1 MKRLII
7 ICEGET
13 EQEFCKDVLHP
24 CFYDKGV
31 QIFFPTIKKSNGGIA
46 KWNVLKRQVESH
58 LRQEPDAY
66 VTTLI
71 DLYALPTDY
80 PNFDIDNVD
89 GIEQGMKTDID
100 ASLNYRFIPY
110 IQRHEFECFIFASID
125 VLKKNFR
132 PQDANFDEIEKVL
145 RKYSDCLED
154 INSGPDTAP
163 SKRLLANIKGY
174 NKIVDGACLASEIG
188 LPTIRKKCPRFNKW
202 LEQLEKI

>member
-13 EQEFCKDVLHP
+13 EQEFCKDVLRP
-24 CFYDKGV
+24 YLYNKGV
-31 QIFFPTIKKSNGGIA
+31 RVDNPTIKKSNGGIVR
-46 KWNVLKRQVESH
+46 WEVLKDQVERH
-58 LRQEPDAY
+58 LKQEKDVY

-80 PNFDIDNVD
+80 PNFDINNVA
-89 GIEQGMKTDID
+89 GIEQGMKADID

-110 IQRHEFECFIFASID
+110 IQRHEFECFIFGSID

-132 PQDANFDEIEKVL
+132 PQDANFDEIENVL

-154 INSGPDTAP
+154 INNGSQTAP
-163 SKRLLANIKGY
+163 SKRLLANINGY
-174 NKIVDGACLASEIG
+174 NKIVYGACLASEIG
-188 LPTIRKKCPRFNKW
+188 LPTIRQKCPRFNRW
-202 LEQLEKI
+202 IEQLEKI